1 MKNEMNHGYFHN
13 NTIICIDTLV
23 RLLEDLNIMYTF
35 NQLLWI

>member
-1 MKNEMNHGYFHN
+1 MVTF
-13 NTIICIDTLV
+13 IIILYCIDTLV